1 MKLNRK
7 NMFAVPAMAAALFAV
22 ACSSTEEKK
31 PEPVKVE
38 APKVEAPK
46 VEEPKAAE
54 PVVAARSI
62 DPSMKVD
69 ELNTRLAKVA
79 VVGLPPFQRTGG
91 KKMDELAQKSLEESK
106 SVMADMPEGYVL
118 QITGHHNQHPDKSK
132 RTGNG
137 LSVQRAKYVYDYF
150 LKNGVA
156 KEKLA
161 YRGAG
166 SSENDK
172 SLSRDENRRVTFKMV
187 KAESVEAAPGA
198 EEAKE
203 QPKKKAKAKAKKPAA
218 KPAAKSEV
226 KEEIK
231 PEAKVEPKPAEKLAD
246 PVPAAQPD
254 AK

>member
-1 MKLNRK
+1 M
-7 NMFAVPAMAAALFAV
+7 MAAGMFAV
-22 ACSSTEEKK
+22 ACSSTEKK
-31 PEPVKVE
+31 PEPPPVE
-38 APKVEAPK
+38 APKVEA
-46 VEEPKAAE
+46 PKAAE

-62 DPSMKVD
+62 DPSVKIE
-69 ELNTRLAKVA
+69 ELNTRLTKVA

-106 SVMADMPEGYVL
+106 SVLADMPEGYVL

-132 RTGNG
+132 RTGKG
-137 LSVQRAKYVYDYF
+137 LSVQRAKYVFDYF
-150 LKNGVA
+150 VKNGVA

-172 SLSRDENRRVTFKMV
+172 SLSRDENRRVTFKVV
-187 KAESVEAAPGA
+187 KADSVEAAPAA

-218 KPAAKSEV
+218 KPAAKAEP
-226 KEEIK
+226 KEEAK
-231 PEAKVEPKPAEKLAD
+231 PEAKVEPKPEVKPAD
-246 PVPAAQPD
+246 PAPAPKPD

>member
-1 MKLNRK
+1 MKLYRRK
-7 NMFAVPAMAAALFAV
+7 IFAFPAIAMGMALFAV

-31 PEPVKVE
+31 PEAPKVE

-46 VEEPKAAE
+46 VEA
-54 PVVAARSI
+54 PVVSARSV
-62 DPSMKVD
+62 DPSMKID
-69 ELNTRLAKVA
+69 EYNTRLAKVS
-79 VVGLPPFQRTGG
+79 VVGLPAFQKTGG
-91 KKMDELAQKSLEESK
+91 KKLDEAAEKSLEESK
-106 SVMADMPEGYVL
+106 SVLADMPEGYVL
-118 QITGHHNQHPDKSK
+118 QISGHHNQHPDKSK

-150 LKNGVA
+150 VKNGVA

-172 SLSRDENRRVTFKMV
+172 NLSRDENRRVTFKVV
-187 KAESVEAAPGA
+187 KADSVEAAPAA

-203 QPKKKAKAKAKKPAA
+203 QPKKKAKAKTKKPTA
-218 KPAAKSEV
+218 KPAV
-226 KEEIK
+226 KKEDAK
-231 PEAKVEPKPAEKLAD
+231 PEAKAEVKPEAKPADAA
-246 PVPAAQPD
+246 PAAQPE

>member
-1 MKLNRK
+1 M
-7 NMFAVPAMAAALFAV
+7 MAAGMFAV
-22 ACSSTEEKK
+22 ACSSTEKK
-31 PEPVKVE
+31 PEPPPVE
-38 APKVEAPK
+38 APKT
-46 VEEPKAAE
+46 AE

-62 DPSMKVD
+62 DPSVKIE
-69 ELNTRLAKVA
+69 ELNTRLTKVA

-106 SVMADMPEGYVL
+106 SVLADMPEGYVL

-132 RTGNG
+132 RTGKG
-137 LSVQRAKYVYDYF
+137 LSVQRAKYVFDYF
-150 LKNGVA
+150 VKNGVA

-172 SLSRDENRRVTFKMV
+172 SLSRDENRRVTFKVV
-187 KAESVEAAPGA
+187 KADSVEAAPAA

-218 KPAAKSEV
+218 KAEP
-226 KEEIK
+226 KEEAK
-231 PEAKVEPKPAEKLAD
+231 PEAKVEPKPEVKPAD
-246 PVPAAQPD
+246 PAPAPKPD

>member
-1 MKLNRK
+1 MKFNRK
-7 NMFAVPAMAAALFAV
+7 NIFAIPAVAAALFAV

-31 PEPVKVE
+31 PEPAKVE
-38 APKVEAPK
+38 APKVE
-46 VEEPKAAE
+46 VPKAVE
-54 PVVAARSI
+54 PVVASRSI

-69 ELNTRLAKVA
+69 ELNTRLTKVA
-79 VVGLPPFQRTGG
+79 VVGLPAFQRTGG

-150 LKNGVA
+150 VKNGVA

-166 SSENDK
+166 SSESDK
-172 SLSRDENRRVTFKMV
+172 NLSRDENRRVTFKVV
-187 KAESVEAAPGA
+187 KADSVEAAPAAA
-198 EEAKE
+198 EETKE
-203 QPKKKAKAKAKKPAA
+203 LPKKKAKAKAKKPAA
-218 KPAAKSEV
+218 KPAAK
-226 KEEIK
+226 KEEAK
-231 PEAKVEPKPAEKLAD
+231 PEAKAEVKPAEKPAG
-246 PVPAAQPD
+246 PAPAAQPE

>member
-7 NMFAVPAMAAALFAV
+7 NIFAIPAMAAALFAV

-46 VEEPKAAE
+46 AVE

-69 ELNTRLAKVA
+69 ELNTRLTKVA

-150 LKNGVA
+150 VKNGVA

-172 SLSRDENRRVTFKMV
+172 SLSRDENRRVTFKVV
-187 KAESVEAAPGA
+187 KADSVEAAPAA
-198 EEAKE
+198 EETRE
-203 QPKKKAKAKAKKPAA
+203 QPKKKAKAKAKKAAA
-218 KPAAKSEV
+218 KPAAKVEP
-226 KEEIK
+226 KEEAK
-231 PEAKVEPKPAEKLAD
+231 PEAKLEPKPDVKPAD
-246 PVPAAQPD
+246 AAPAAKPEV
-254 AK
+254 K

>member
-1 MKLNRK
+1 MTAA
-7 NMFAVPAMAAALFAV
+7 MFAI
-22 ACSSTEEKK
+22 ACSSTEKK
-31 PEPVKVE
+31 PEPPPVE
-38 APKVEAPK
+38 PPKVEAPK
-46 VEEPKAAE
+46 VAE

-62 DPSMKVD
+62 DPSVKID
-69 ELNTRLAKVA
+69 ELNTRLTKVA
-79 VVGLPPFQRTGG
+79 VVGLPAFQRTGG
-91 KKMDELAQKSLEESK
+91 KKMDDLAQKSLEESK
-106 SVMADMPEGYVL
+106 SVISDMPDGYVL

-150 LKNGVA
+150 VKNGVA

-172 SLSRDENRRVTFKMV
+172 NLSRDENRRVTFKVV
-187 KAESVEAAPGA
+187 KADSVEAAPAA

-203 QPKKKAKAKAKKPAA
+203 QPKKKAKAKAKKPAP
-218 KPAAKSEV
+218 K
-226 KEEIK
+226 KEDAK
-231 PEAKVEPKPAEKLAD
+231 PEAKAEEKPAVKPAE
-246 PVPAAQPD
+246 PVPAAQPE